1 MGLPK
6 IDIPTF
12 TTNLPSTDQAVVFRP
27 FLVKEEK
34 ILLIAQQGE
43 DSKEQISAVKQI
55 INNCVQSEI
64 NLETMPIFDLE
75 WLFLQLRIKSV
86 SDKVTLKFRHTKTTE
101 CNHIYE
107 YELDLNEVKMKFSD
121 DHNKEV
127 KITDS
132 ISVFLKYPNIE
143 TATLDFNPNDLD
155 SIIEFITSGIEFIKD
170 GETYHETKDYKP
182 EEVREF
188 LEQLSQEQM
197 LNIQK
202 FYETQPSL
210 SHTIAYT
217 CPKCGVEEEAT
228 LRSLQDFLG

>member
-1 MGLPK
+1 M
-6 IDIPTF
+6 
-12 TTNLPSTDQAVVFRP
+12 
-27 FLVKEEK
+27 
-34 ILLIAQQGE
+34 
-43 DSKEQISAVKQI
+43 
-55 INNCVQSEI
+55 
-64 NLETMPIFDLE
+64 
-75 WLFLQLRIKSV
+75 
-86 SDKVTLKFRHTKTTE
+86 
-101 CNHIYE
+101 
-107 YELDLNEVKMKFSD
+107 
-121 DHNKEV
+121 
-127 KITDS
+127 
-132 ISVFLKYPNIE
+132 FLKYPNIE